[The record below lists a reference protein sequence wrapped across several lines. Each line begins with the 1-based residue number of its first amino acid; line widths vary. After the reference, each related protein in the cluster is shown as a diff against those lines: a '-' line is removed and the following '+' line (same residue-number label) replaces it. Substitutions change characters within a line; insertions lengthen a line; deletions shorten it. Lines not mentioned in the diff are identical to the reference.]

1 MTTNTE
7 RTFTINAPPDVVW
20 GVMSDVEGWPRWTAT
35 AESAKRLE
43 EGPLRVGA
51 SAKMKIVGAGAA
63 GVWTVTSVDEG
74 REFVWE
80 NRAGGVLSVAGH
92 EIEPDGAGSKVR
104 LWIEQSGL
112 MATLIGWYLRRVSN
126 RNLDIEA
133 AGLKRE
139 SERLA
144 TAAK

>member
-1 MTTNTE
+1 MAINTE
-7 RTFTINAPPDVVW
+7 RTFTIDAPPSVVW
-20 GVMSDVEGWPRWTAT
+20 GVMSEIEGWPRWTAT

-63 GVWTVTSVDEG
+63 GVWTVTALDEG

-80 NRAGGVLSVAGH
+80 NRAGGVRSVAGH
-92 EIEPDGAGSKVR
+92 SIEADGAGSKVR

-112 MATLIGWYLRRVSN
+112 LATLIGWYIRRVSN

-133 AGLKRE
+133 TGLKRE

-144 TAAK
+144 AASK